1 MKRSLW
7 YNIRLNTWQRCLMIG
22 LLVAFSSQLYLTIWA
37 DGFRISASAIVFPF
51 LLITMMRDS
60 HRPVAGLATGLC
72 VVALRVLLSLYQGST
87 LLAALSVEYPGG
99 VFYFCYDWLLCIC
112 IRDRRSVSF
121 DRMWFSFFLCDFL
134 SNLVNLLLSSHS
146 FIINYSSEILP
157 LMAVAALR
165 CSVAVILLWLLH
177 RYRALLLQ
185 EEHETRYQHL
195 FLMTAELKTELYF
208 LKKDSEDIE
217 AVMSHAYQLH
227 EQLAQHNAPQK
238 LIDLALSIA
247 RDVHEVKKD
256 NLRIIRGIEEEV
268 AGAYD
273 QETMSLSDLLHILEV
288 TTRQFLGE
296 QRADIRLE
304 CRCREDF
311 LIREHYRLLSVL
323 KNLVTNAAEA
333 IQSAGGYGLVAVDCQ
348 KNQDNLVL
356 RVTDNGPGIPP
367 RSMKLLFE
375 VGYSTKF
382 NPETGDINR
391 GVGLPAVRYIVDEL
405 DGDIQVSSTP
415 GNGTCFQLTF
425 PLITIAGGP
434 L

>member
-1 MKRSLW
+1 MKRPRWFAL
-7 YNIRLNTWQRCLMIG
+7 RLNSWQRCLIIG
-22 LLVAFSSQLYLTIWA
+22 LLVALSSQLYLTVWA

-51 LLITMMRDS
+51 LLTTMMRDS
-60 HRPVAGLATGLC
+60 HRPSAGLITGIC
-72 VVALRVLLSLYQGST
+72 VVVLRVLFDVQQGGELIDA
-87 LLAALSVEYPGG
+87 LLLEYPGG
-99 VFYFCYDWLLCIC
+99 VFYFVYDWLLCLF
-112 IRDRRSVSF
+112 IRDRRSATLDQLWVA
-121 DRMWFSFFLCDFL
+121 FFLCDFL
-134 SNLVNLLLSSHS
+134 SNFINLFLSSHTAALNQS
-146 FIINYSSEILP
+146 AEVFS
-157 LMAVAALR
+157 LMAIAALR
-165 CSVAVILLWLLH
+165 CSAALLLLWSIR
-177 RYRALLLQ
+177 RYRSLLLQ
-185 EEHETRYQHL
+185 EEHETRYQKL

-208 LKKDSEDIE
+208 LKKDAEDIE
-217 AVMSHAYQLH
+217 AVMSHAYRLH
-227 EQLAQHNAPQK
+227 EQLAQHNAPQE
-238 LIDLALSIA
+238 LTDLALSIA

-273 QETMSLSDLLHILEV
+273 QETMALSDLLQILEV

-304 CRCREDF
+304 CRCRDNF
-311 LIREHYRLLSVL
+311 SVREHYRLLSVL

-333 IQSAGGYGLVAVDCQ
+333 IQADRGRGVVEVDCQ
-348 KNQDNLVL
+348 KDDDHLLL
-356 RVTDNGPGIPP
+356 RVTDNGPGITS
-367 RSMKLLFE
+367 RGMKLLFE

-415 GNGTCFQLTF
+415 GKGTCFQLTF
-425 PLITIAGGP
+425 PLTSVAGGP